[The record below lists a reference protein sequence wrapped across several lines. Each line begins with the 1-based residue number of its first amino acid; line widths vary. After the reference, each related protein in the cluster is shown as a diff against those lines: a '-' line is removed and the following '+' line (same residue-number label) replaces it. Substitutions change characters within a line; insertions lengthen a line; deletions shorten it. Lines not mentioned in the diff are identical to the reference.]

1 MKKYIRSANK
11 FTNKAT
17 QLVSKA
23 YTEEGI
29 ARRAAEGSHKGE
41 SMAQIF
47 QNIMNDPDI
56 SFGPADKD
64 GNQDILYKGKNI
76 GWINFGRK
84 MGWID
89 DKPYQK
95 LQKYVEPEPEEEF
108 EGFEDPSWDGYVE
121 DTYSDEDFS
130 DDVPPA
136 DY

>member
-41 SMAQIF
+41 SMAQIY

-56 SFGPADKD
+56 SFGEVDKE

-76 GWINFGRK
+76 GWINFRRQ

-95 LQKYVEPEPEEEF
+95 LQKYVEPDPEEFDE
-108 EGFEDPSWDGYVE
+108 EY
-121 DTYSDEDFS
+121 DEDDFGG
-130 DDVPPA
+130 A

>member
-11 FTNKAT
+11 LTNKAT

-41 SMAQIF
+41 SMAQIY

-56 SFGPADKD
+56 SFGEVDKE

-76 GWINFGRK
+76 GWINFRRQ

-95 LQKYVEPEPEEEF
+95 LQKYVEPDPEEF
-108 EGFEDPSWDGYVE
+108 EGFEDPSWDDYRR
-121 DTYSDEDFS
+121 DTYSDEEFD
-130 DDVPPA
+130 DDVPSA